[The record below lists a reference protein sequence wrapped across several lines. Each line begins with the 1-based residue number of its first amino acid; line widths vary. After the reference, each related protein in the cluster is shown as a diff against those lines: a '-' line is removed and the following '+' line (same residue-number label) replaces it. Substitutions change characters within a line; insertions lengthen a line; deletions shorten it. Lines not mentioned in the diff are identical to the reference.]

1 MTTNFYKFFFQA
13 CLKDC
18 SVYISLFRIVF
29 HIRLS
34 GVLRKYVTWVSET
47 NTSHCLWNS
56 YYVVLAI
63 SCLRC
68 PLSIANY
75 LTYYSYSV

>member
-1 MTTNFYKFFFQA
+1 MATNFYNKNIYIYFFFQA

-18 SVYISLFRIVF
+18 SVYISLFRIVV

-47 NTSHCLWNS
+47 NSSHCLWNS
-56 YYVVLAI
+56 YYICCTKRFLV
-63 SCLRC
+63 
-68 PLSIANY
+68 
-75 LTYYSYSV
+75 